1 MSDPSLQ
8 RAVSGMSMKKSRDK
22 IHLFLH
28 TLFAIIRV
36 FTVALLVALLFSSML
51 ILGLEGEKGRFVSE
65 LDNTVC
71 DKSDSDLS
79 RTYRTRTS
87 EELRQNMTEAEF
99 IEQARKVRKICDYLE
114 NNSALTLY
122 SQFTFVGSVG
132 RTRGIGRVIGRVI
145 GRGNHSKIL
154 VSFDYDGLLVFIR
167 FYGNRKEGFKIER
180 FLAAEHSVVE
190 EALSRD

>member
-1 MSDPSLQ
+1 MFVRCSELEKRSL
-8 RAVSGMSMKKSRDK
+8 
-22 IHLFLH
+22 
-28 TLFAIIRV
+28 
-36 FTVALLVALLFSSML
+36 
-51 ILGLEGEKGRFVSE
+51 VSE
-65 LDNTVC
+65 LYDTVC

-79 RTYRTRTS
+79 KTYRTRTF

-122 SQFTFVGSVG
+122 SQFTFVGSVC
-132 RTRGIGRVIGRVI
+132 TVSSRGT
-145 GRGNHSKIL
+145 NHSRIL
-154 VSFDYDGLLVFIR
+154 VSFDYDGHLVFIR
-167 FYGNRKEGFKIER
+167 FYGNTEEGFKIKR